1 MRKIPSGISLNN
13 EDIYKSHILIIEA
26 SQVVLVVKNLP
37 ANAADIRDSGSIPG
51 SGRFPGG
58 GNGNPLHYSCLDNPK
73 DRGTWQATELD
84 TTLRLSTSTQS
95 KTI

>member
-37 ANAADIRDSGSIPG
+37 ANAADIRNVGLIAGSRRSP
-51 SGRFPGG
+51 RE
-58 GNGNPLHYSCLDNPK
+58 GNGNSLQYPCLENPV
-73 DRGTWQATELD
+73 DRGAWQAIVHGVTKGR
-84 TTLRLSTSTQS
+84 T
-95 KTI
+95 